1 MPVTIA
7 SPEAAVA
14 ATPYVL
20 GFAPRD
26 SVVLLLSGDGPHLA
40 LRVDLPE
47 RAELTW
53 IATILAGLPNPL
65 PSKAVVLAYADAR
78 EVSYTAEIAK
88 WLADLLVAV
97 TDLVSVLVIGD
108 GRVRS
113 LSDDGLLGQELDIDL
128 ESLRDHPVIA
138 ECVAEGMTC
147 SAARET
153 LANTLLRVVDPL
165 SRQVADALR
174 SGTPPS
180 HGYETERAELE
191 QRALQVLLAED
202 PLAAEDV
209 VCVSRACRDVHVRDP
224 LLAIILDEHAH
235 AQVSLAHVR
244 TRLLY
249 ALTHLPD
256 SDAAPVAATMA
267 LIAWADG
274 DGAVALMAADR
285 ACDLEPTNTLA
296 PLVIHAL
303 QHGLPPNT
311 WASLTDDIPM
321 EVLRGQVRRTA

>member
-1 MPVTIA
+1 M
-7 SPEAAVA
+7 A

-20 GFAPRD
+20 GFAPHD

-47 RAELTW
+47 RADLDW

-65 PSKAVVLAYADAR
+65 PSKAVVLAYADTV
-78 EVSYTAEIAK
+78 EVPYTAEIAT
-88 WLADLLVAV
+88 WLADLLAAV
-97 TDLVSVLVIGD
+97 TDLVSVLVIGE

-113 LSDDGLLGQELDIDL
+113 LSGDGLLGQEMDIDL

-138 ECVAEGMTC
+138 QCVAEGMTC
-147 SAARET
+147 VPARET
-153 LANTLLRVVDPL
+153 LAETLLPVTDPL
-165 SRQVADALR
+165 SIQVAAALR
-174 SGTPPS
+174 SDTSPR
-180 HGYETERAELE
+180 HGHETARAELE
-191 QRALQVLLAED
+191 QRALRVLLSDDALVA
-202 PLAAEDV
+202 PDV

-235 AQVSLAHVR
+235 GQLSLAHVR

-249 ALTHLPD
+249 VMTHLPD

-267 LIAWADG
+267 LVAWADG

-285 ACDLEPTNTLA
+285 ACDLDSTNTLA

-321 EVLRGQVRRTA
+321 EVLRGQARRTA

>member
-1 MPVTIA
+1 MPVTIS

-14 ATPYVL
+14 ATPTFSASPARL
-20 GFAPRD
+20 GCSP
-26 SVVLLLSGDGPHLA
+26 V
-40 LRVDLPE
+40 E
-47 RAELTW
+47 RRRSTSRGAGGSARACRSELDRHDP
-53 IATILAGLPNPL
+53 AGLPNPL
-65 PSKAVVLAYADAR
+65 PSKTVVLAYADTMA
-78 EVSYTAEIAK
+78 VPHTTEITK

-97 TDLVSVLVIGD
+97 TDLVAVLVIGD

-113 LSDDGLLGQELDIDL
+113 LSEDGPLGQELDIDL

-138 ECVAEGMTC
+138 ECGRRDDVYA
-147 SAARET
+147 SARSWPARCCRSPT
-153 LANTLLRVVDPL
+153 RWRAR
-165 SRQVADALR
+165 SRM
-174 SGTPPS
+174 PC
-180 HGYETERAELE
+180 
-191 QRALQVLLAED
+191 ALQRRPRRDMRRHGLNSNSARCTCCCRGSVGARRRG
-202 PLAAEDV
+202 
-209 VCVSRACRDVHVRDP
+209 CVARACRDVHVRDP

-235 AQVSLAHVR
+235 GQVTLAHVR

-249 ALTHLPD
+249 AITHLPD
-256 SDAAPVAATMA
+256 TDAAPVAATMA

-321 EVLRGQVRRTA
+321 EVLRGR

>member
-1 MPVTIA
+1 MPVTIS

-20 GFAPRD
+20 GFAPHD

-47 RAELTW
+47 RADLDW
-53 IATILAGLPNPL
+53 IAMILAGMPNPL
-65 PSKAVVLAYADAR
+65 PSKAVVLAYADTM
-78 EVSYTAEIAK
+78 EVPYTAEIAK

-97 TDLVSVLVIGD
+97 TDLVSVLVIGE

-113 LSDDGLLGQELDIDL
+113 LSDDGLLGQEMDIDL

-147 SAARET
+147 SPARET
-153 LANTLLRVVDPL
+153 LAETLLPVTDSL
-165 SRQVADALR
+165 SIQVAAALLND
-174 SGTPPS
+174 TPR
-180 HGYETERAELE
+180 HGHETARAALE
-191 QRALQVLLAED
+191 QRALQVLLSDD

-209 VCVSRACRDVHVRDP
+209 VCLSRACHDVHVRDP
-224 LLAIILDEHAH
+224 LLAVILDEHAH
-235 AQVSLAHVR
+235 GQVSLAHVR
-244 TRLLY
+244 TRLMY
-249 ALTHLPD
+249 AMTHLPD

-267 LIAWADG
+267 LVAWADG

-285 ACDLEPTNTLA
+285 ACELDATNTLA

-321 EVLRGQVRRTA
+321 EVLRGQTRRTA

>member
-1 MPVTIA
+1 M
-7 SPEAAVA
+7 A
-14 ATPYVL
+14 ATPYCSRL
-20 GFAPRD
+20 APRD

-40 LRVDLPE
+40 VRVDLPE
-47 RAELTW
+47 RADLNW
-53 IATILAGLPNPL
+53 IATILPGLPNPL
-65 PSKAVVLAYADAR
+65 PSKTVVLAYADTMA
-78 EVSYTAEIAK
+78 VPHTTEITK

-97 TDLVSVLVIGD
+97 TDLVAVLVIGD

-113 LSDDGLLGQELDIDL
+113 LSEDGPLGQELDIDL
-128 ESLRDHPVIA
+128 SAARSPGDRRMCGP
-138 ECVAEGMTC
+138 GMTC
-147 SAARET
+147 MPARDPGQHVAAGRRHGGEPGRGCLAHRNGPRRDMRRHGLNSNSA
-153 LANTLLRVVDPL
+153 L
-165 SRQVADALR
+165 
-174 SGTPPS
+174 
-180 HGYETERAELE
+180 H
-191 QRALQVLLAED
+191 VLLSGIRWR
-202 PLAAEDV
+202 PKTW
-209 VCVSRACRDVHVRDP
+209 CVARACRDVHVRDP

-235 AQVSLAHVR
+235 GQVTLAHVR

-249 ALTHLPD
+249 AITHLPD
-256 SDAAPVAATMA
+256 TDAAPVAATMA

-321 EVLRGQVRRTA
+321 EVLRAGEAQRIARILRELDVRRSL

>member
-1 MPVTIA
+1 MPVTIS

-40 LRVDLPE
+40 VRVDLPE
-47 RAELTW
+47 RADLNW

-65 PSKAVVLAYADAR
+65 PSKTVVLAYADTMA
-78 EVSYTAEIAK
+78 VPHTTEIAK

-97 TDLVSVLVIGD
+97 TDLVAVLVIGD

-113 LSDDGLLGQELDIDL
+113 LSEDGPLGQELDIDL

-147 SAARET
+147 MPAREI
-153 LANTLLRVVDPL
+153 LASTLLPVADTVA
-165 SRQVADALR
+165 SQVADALR
-174 SGTPPS
+174 TATAPTQ
-180 HGYETERAELE
+180 GYEKARAELE
-191 QRALQVLLAED
+191 QRALHVLLSGD
-202 PLAAEDV
+202 PLAPEDV
-209 VCVSRACRDVHVRDP
+209 VCVARACRDVHVRDP

-235 AQVSLAHVR
+235 GQVTLAHVR

-249 ALTHLPD
+249 AITHLPD
-256 SDAAPVAATMA
+256 TDAAPVAATMA

-321 EVLRGQVRRTA
+321 EVLRGQVRRSA